1 MICLTL
7 ESFKSEGSRVWG
19 GGSSQ
24 GYGKVRGCGQAGGVV
39 GGSGQG
45 GWGCQRVWSRGG
57 SS

>member
-24 GYGKVRGCGQAGGVV
+24 GYGVVRGCGQVGGVV
-39 GGSGQG
+39 GGSAQDG
-45 GWGCQRVWSRGG
+45 
-57 SS
+57 